1 MNDISNQSSHNT
13 RRAALIVAT
22 LSSFLGP
29 FMSSSVNVALPT
41 IGQEFAMSAVLLG
54 WINTAFLLSAATLS
68 IPFGRLGDIY
78 GRKKIYMTGVFV
90 FTIASV
96 LIALS
101 SSGMFII
108 LYRVLQGFGASM
120 IFATGM
126 AILISV
132 FPASERGRV
141 LGIIIAAVYM
151 GLSSGPFFGGIITQ
165 QLGWRFIFW
174 LNLPIGLVLLAVI
187 FLMLKGDWAEAEGS
201 KFDLIGSVILGLS
214 LLSTMYGFSRLPET
228 YTWYL
233 LALGLA
239 GIVIFTVYELQ
250 LKDPVV
256 DIRLF
261 RSNMV
266 FAFSNL
272 AALINY
278 AATFAVSFMLSLYL
292 QNVQGLS
299 PQNAGLVLV
308 SQPLVQAMFS
318 PMAGRMSDR
327 IEPRSVASLGMAFTL
342 IGLVLL
348 IFLDQQTSLYYIVG
362 CLIFLG
368 FGFALFSSPNTNAIM
383 GSVNRQMYG
392 VASAM
397 VGTMRQLG
405 MMFSMGVVMMILAL
419 RLGQA
424 EIQADNIPEFITS
437 MKTAFSVFAVL
448 CFGGIFASLARG
460 KVSREQPGEGQ
471 GPLANSH

>member
-1 MNDISNQSSHNT
+1 MN
-13 RRAALIVAT
+13 R
-22 LSSFLGP
+22 
-29 FMSSSVNVALPT
+29 
-41 IGQEFAMSAVLLG
+41 
-54 WINTAFLLSAATLS
+54 
-68 IPFGRLGDIY
+68 
-78 GRKKIYMTGVFV
+78 
-90 FTIASV
+90 
-96 LIALS
+96 
-101 SSGMFII
+101 
-108 LYRVLQGFGASM
+108 
-120 IFATGM
+120 
-126 AILISV
+126 
-132 FPASERGRV
+132 
-141 LGIIIAAVYM
+141 
-151 GLSSGPFFGGIITQ
+151 
-165 QLGWRFIFW
+165 
-174 LNLPIGLVLLAVI
+174 
-187 FLMLKGDWAEAEGS
+187 
-201 KFDLIGSVILGLS
+201 
-214 LLSTMYGFSRLPET
+214 
-228 YTWYL
+228 
-233 LALGLA
+233 
-239 GIVIFTVYELQ
+239 
-250 LKDPVV
+250 
-256 DIRLF
+256 
-261 RSNMV
+261 V